1 MCPILTVNAIFFS
14 IFDWCLKIFKYSS
27 FTPYNH
33 GSPAWIQLETLD
45 DKKYNVSI
53 AREFLWLLKREQNVI
68 KDRLVCFLKF
78 TIETV
83 ICAQVVLPQFHER
96 ISVFKLL
103 ALLLI
108 HLANLSMMSNEVL
121 HKQNLKRKRQS
132 SSKTERKR
140 PRLAEE
146 KTSSSKTHNCEDTPC
161 LDVKTP
167 KTTKRVSLYINELKS
182 RQGITIGKLQQTLL
196 KHSLF

>member
-1 MCPILTVNAIFFS
+1 MAS
-14 IFDWCLKIFKYSS
+14 K
-27 FTPYNH
+27 
-33 GSPAWIQLETLD
+33 
-45 DKKYNVSI
+45 
-53 AREFLWLLKREQNVI
+53 ARAKRHKGQTG
-68 KDRLVCFLKF
+68 LFLKF
-78 TIETV
+78 TIETI
-83 ICAQVVLPQFHER
+83 ICAQAVLPQLHER

-108 HLANLSMMSNEVL
+108 HFANLSMMSNQAL
-121 HKQNLKRKRQS
+121 HMQSLKRKRQS

-146 KTSSSKTHNCEDTPC
+146 KTPSSKTHNCEDTPC

-182 RQGITIGKLQQTLL
+182 RQEASRNYHCLLKSGKFQQTLL